1 MMNSGLSAS
10 DVAVLTGNAGNSRGC
25 NDGAYGGWGAE
36 WFLWIIV
43 IFALFGGW
51 GNGFGG
57 WGGSGGGTNTPGF
70 QGYATRSDI
79 DAALS
84 TQGIESG
91 ITGIGT
97 QLCNGFA
104 GVNSAIANLG
114 YQAQQCCCDTRA
126 AIADVNYNL
135 AAQTNILQNTV
146 NNNGTAI
153 QQALNTGFRDV
164 IDAQNAG
171 TQRIVDMIT
180 QDKIQSLQTE
190 LQSAQLQLSNNAQT
204 ERIVNTLRPPVVP
217 SYSVMSPY
225 TSIINPTG
233 FTFGVSNGCGC
244 GYNACGCGC

>member
-1 MMNSGLSAS
+1 MFNTNCMSPA
-10 DVAVLTGNAGNSRGC
+10 DMAAVMGTNNRGNDAFGGY
-25 NDGAYGGWGAE
+25 GADMIIW
-36 WFLWIIV
+36 LIV
-43 IFALFGGW
+43 IAAIFNGGF
-51 GNGFGG
+51 GFGG
-57 WGGSGGGTNTPGF
+57 WGGNGGFNSPAG
-70 QGYATRSDI
+70 QGALTRADI

-97 QLCNGFA
+97 QLCNGFN
-104 GVNSAIANLG
+104 GVNSNIANLA
-114 YQAQQCCCDTRA
+114 AQMASCCCDLKQGQGE
-126 AIADVNYNL
+126 ISYNL

-171 TQRIVDMIT
+171 TQRIVDLFT

-190 LQSAQLQLSNNAQT
+190 LQSAQLQLSNAAQT
-204 ERIVNTLRPPVVP
+204 NNIVNALRPTPVP
-217 SYSVMSPY
+217 AYLTCSPY
-225 TSIINPTG
+225 QTIVNPTG
-233 FTFGVSNGCGC
+233 FAFGVSGNGC

>member
-1 MMNSGLSAS
+1 MFNTNCMSPA
-10 DVAVLTGNAGNSRGC
+10 DMAAVMGTNNRGNDAFGGY
-25 NDGAYGGWGAE
+25 GADMIIW
-36 WFLWIIV
+36 LIV
-43 IFALFGGW
+43 IAAIFNGGF
-51 GNGFGG
+51 GFGG
-57 WGGSGGGTNTPGF
+57 WGGNGGFNSPAG
-70 QGYATRSDI
+70 QGALTRTDI

-97 QLCNGFA
+97 QLCNGFNS
-104 GVNSAIANLG
+104 VNSNISNLG
-114 YQAQQCCCDTRA
+114 YNLQNCCCDLKQGLGE
-126 AIADVNYNL
+126 VNYNL

-153 QQALNTGFRDV
+153 QQALNSGFRDV

-171 TQRIVDMIT
+171 TQRIVDLFT

-190 LQSAQLQLSNNAQT
+190 LQSAQLQLSNAAQT
-204 ERIVNTLRPPVVP
+204 NNIVNALRPTPVP
-217 SYSVMSPY
+217 SYPVRSPY

-233 FTFGVSNGCGC
+233 FTFGVSGNGC

>member
-10 DVAVLTGNAGNSRGC
+10 DVAVLSGSTNRGC
-25 NDGAYGGWGAE
+25 NDNGAFGYGAEWILWLVIILAIFNGGWG
-36 WFLWIIV
+36 
-43 IFALFGGW
+43 FG
-51 GNGFGG
+51 GFGG
-57 WGGSGGGTNTPGF
+57 GCGNGGFNSPVGQGGL
-70 QGYATRSDI
+70 TRADV

-97 QLCNGFA
+97 QLCNGFNS
-104 GVNSAIANLG
+104 VNSNISNLG
-114 YQAQQCCCDTRA
+114 YNLQNCCCDLKQGLGE
-126 AIADVNYNL
+126 VNYNL

-180 QDKIQSLQTE
+180 QDKIQSLQTD
-190 LQSAQLQLSNNAQT
+190 LQSAQLQLSNAAQT
-204 ERIVNTLRPPVVP
+204 NNIVNALRPTPVP
-217 SYSVMSPY
+217 SYPVMSPY

-233 FTFGVSNGCGC
+233 FTFGVNNGCGC

>member
-10 DVAVLTGNAGNSRGC
+10 DVAVLSGSTNRGC
-25 NDGAYGGWGAE
+25 NDNGAFGYGAEWILWLVIILAIFNGGWG
-36 WFLWIIV
+36 
-43 IFALFGGW
+43 FG
-51 GNGFGG
+51 GFGG
-57 WGGSGGGTNTPGF
+57 GCGHGGFNSPVGQGGL
-70 QGYATRSDI
+70 TRADV

-97 QLCNGFA
+97 QLCNGFNS
-104 GVNSAIANLG
+104 VNSNISNLG
-114 YQAQQCCCDTRA
+114 YNLQNCCCDLKQGLGE
-126 AIADVNYNL
+126 VNYNL

-180 QDKIQSLQTE
+180 QDKIQSLQTD
-190 LQSAQLQLSNNAQT
+190 LQSAQLQLSNAAQT
-204 ERIVNTLRPPVVP
+204 NNIVNALRPTPVP
-217 SYSVMSPY
+217 SYPVMSPY

-233 FTFGVSNGCGC
+233 FTFGVNNGCGC
-244 GYNACGCGC
+244 GYNACGYGC